1 LNNRGGCKINQ
12 GPGRRRTSLG
22 DRADFNVNERNCGEE
37 ERVRLGLQTFGGNT
51 TNQDMPF
58 KTITKGLVD
67 SILMQGDKYQHPTLT
82 EIINSYD
89 RVGKNTL
96 KDIKWMLR
104 GKEGPA

>member
-1 LNNRGGCKINQ
+1 MGNRGGKAFKE
-12 GPGRRRTSLG
+12 GLGRRRTSLG
-22 DRADFNVNERNCGEE
+22 DREDLGCEGRDFGEE

-51 TNQDMPF
+51 VSQVMPF

-82 EIINSYD
+82 EIIENYD

-96 KDIKWMLR
+96 KDMKWMLR